1 MMAGGWGEV
10 RDQRGQAIV
19 DPSLWTL
26 TATRVK
32 SRCGDKY
39 SKSGAHFPG
48 SRGRLVDQKP

>member
-19 DPSLWTL
+19 DPSLWIL
-26 TATRVK
+26 TATRIK